1 MPKIIYCTSGGDEYE
16 VEARAGTTVME
27 AAVRHAVP
35 GIEGDCGGACACATC
50 HVYVPDEWTPRLQA
64 QTSIESSMLE
74 FADGVRPNSRLGCQI
89 RITETLDGLRL
100 QLPAGQP

>member
-16 VEARAGTTVME
+16 VEARAGATVME

-50 HVYVPDEWTPRLQA
+50 HVYVPDEWTSRLQA
-64 QTSIESSMLE
+64 QTSIEISMLE

-100 QLPAGQP
+100 QLPAGRP